1 MFQVMCEIHFKL
13 PINSFTGRNG
23 ILLRIGSCACRSFFP
38 ILHRQN
44 RRYAHPM
51 QNRPQLLP
59 IRRLRRRWQF
69 RQDFRL
75 LPMRRPPIPV
85 NVPANNPK
93 VPPTLLPTRS
103 PETLPL
109 CSQVPSVPPKT
120 AVISFMVNSLISKLL
135 LSSIEKLKGQ
145 MPYPCFYRQ
154 SICKR
159 G

>member
-1 MFQVMCEIHFKL
+1 MAFCSALAVALVDHFS
-13 PINSFTGRNG
+13 PFCTGKTADTPTQYRTA
-23 ILLRIGSCACRSFFP
+23 LSSYP
-38 ILHRQN
+38 SV
-44 RRYAHPM
+44 
-51 QNRPQLLP
+51 
-59 IRRLRRRWQF
+59 RLRRRWQF

-93 VPPTLLPTRS
+93 VPPTLLLTRS